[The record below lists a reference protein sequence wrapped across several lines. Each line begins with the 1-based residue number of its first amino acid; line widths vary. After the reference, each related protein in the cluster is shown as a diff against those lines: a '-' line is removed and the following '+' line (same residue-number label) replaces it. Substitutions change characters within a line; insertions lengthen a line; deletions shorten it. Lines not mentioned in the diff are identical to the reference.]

1 MSSNALAYLE
11 DYLDTFE
18 ALPIEVTKQMTLLK
32 ELGTFRNTQ
41 SKSLTFSFSHSL
53 DARCKSYNLLYES
66 FTIRLNILEALDP
79 MHPSTMPCTH
89 QLVSKQDNIIT

>member
-32 ELGTFRNTQ
+32 ELGKKRCRLTGRVEVKILTTDVILFVD
-41 SKSLTFSFSHSL
+41 SK
-53 DARCKSYNLLYES
+53 CKS
-66 FTIRLNILEALDP
+66 
-79 MHPSTMPCTH
+79 H
-89 QLVSKQDNIIT
+89 